1 MTTPRE
7 SYQSRLTQY
16 QKRLAALDQRLD
28 YIGSARV
35 AAAVI
40 GVVFT
45 PAVLWMQFISPWWLV
60 APVAALIALSIAKN
74 QAAAA
79 RDTLRRATA
88 FHQRG
93 LDRLDDC
100 WMGKGDQGSRYAN
113 EDHLYAADLDL
124 FGKGSLYER
133 LCEAHTREGHDTLAH
148 WLKTPADP
156 STIRRRQAALVD
168 LSNRLDL
175 RERLALLGEAIRGG
189 IDMQSLAEWAVRPC
203 ELPLNAGRRVI
214 NAFTVLLPVAALL
227 WVAFD
232 IGPWPLIVELSLQ
245 AAFVLWLWRPV
256 QNLLKVVE
264 KRAGDLMRLAGILA
278 AIEAETFSAPALQEL
293 QQQLTTDREQPSRHL
308 ARLARLIDLLNSR
321 RNQFFIPFALLLF
334 WGTRMAFA
342 IEAWRS
348 RCGPAVRKWF
358 AVIAE
363 MEALLSLAGYAF
375 ENPEDSFPDIADSG
389 PIIHGDELRHPLLPR
404 DKCVPNDIR
413 LGPDLRLLVVS
424 GSNMSGKST
433 FLRTVGTN
441 AVLAFA
447 GAPVRAR
454 HMRLSAL
461 AIGATLR
468 IQDSLMAGKSRFFS
482 EITRIQR
489 IAEKSKGTSPL
500 LFLLDELLHGTNSHD
515 RGIGAEAIV
524 KALVDRGAL
533 GLITTHDLALAHIA
547 ENLGPRAEN
556 VHFADH
562 LIDGKMVFDYK
573 MQPGVVRHSNAIALM
588 RAVGLPV

>member
-7 SYQSRLTQY
+7 SYQNRLSKY
-16 QKRLAALDQRLD
+16 QAKLAVLEQRLD
-28 YIGSARV
+28 RIGSARV
-35 AAAVI
+35 AAAII
-40 GVVFT
+40 GVILVGV
-45 PAVLWMQFISPWWLV
+45 VLGLQFISPWWLI
-60 APVAALIALSIAKN
+60 APVVALVALSIAKS
-74 QAAAA
+74 QAATSRDVMQRAA
-79 RDTLRRATA
+79 A

-100 WMGKGDQGSRYAN
+100 WMGKGDQGSGYSD
-113 EDHLYAADLDL
+113 EEHLYSADLDV
-124 FGKGSLYER
+124 FGKASLYER
-133 LCEAHTREGHDTLAH
+133 LCEAHTREGRDILAG

-156 STIRRRQAALVD
+156 STIRRRQSAVAD
-168 LSNRLDL
+168 LRDRLDL
-175 RERLALLGEAIRGG
+175 RERLALLGEAIPGG
-189 IDMQSLAEWAVRPC
+189 IDMQSLADWAARPL
-203 ELPLNAGRRVI
+203 ELPMSAGRHLI
-214 NAFTVLLPVAALL
+214 NAFTVALPLAALI

-232 IGPWPLIVELSLQ
+232 SGPWLLILELSLQ
-245 AAFVLWLWRPV
+245 TAFVLWLSRPV
-256 QNLLKVVE
+256 RNVLKVVE
-264 KRAGDLMRLAGILA
+264 KRAGDLMQLAGILA
-278 AIEAETFSAPALQEL
+278 AIEEQTFSSPALLDL
-293 QQQLTTDREQPSRHL
+293 QQKLTTDGEKPSQQL

-321 RNQFFIPFALLLF
+321 RNQFFLPFALLLF

-342 IEAWRS
+342 IESWRG
-348 RCGPAVRKWF
+348 RCGAAVKQWF

-363 MEALLSLAGYAF
+363 MEALLSLAGYSF
-375 ENPEDSFPDIADSG
+375 ENPQDPFPEIEETG
-389 PIIHGDELRHPLLPR
+389 PIVHGDELRHPLLPLE
-404 DKCVPNDIR
+404 KCVPNDIR
-413 LGPDLRLLVVS
+413 LGPGLRLLVIS

-433 FLRTVGTN
+433 FLRTVGIN
-441 AVLAFA
+441 VVLALA
-447 GAPVRAR
+447 GGPVRAKTF
-454 HMRLSAL
+454 HVSPL

-489 IAEKSKGTSPL
+489 IAEKSKGPLPL

-524 KALVDRGAL
+524 TALVDRGAL